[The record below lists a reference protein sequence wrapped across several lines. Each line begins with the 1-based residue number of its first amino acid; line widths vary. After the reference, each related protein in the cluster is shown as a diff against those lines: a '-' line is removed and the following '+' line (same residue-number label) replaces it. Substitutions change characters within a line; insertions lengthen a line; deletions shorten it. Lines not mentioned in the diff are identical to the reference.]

1 MKNKSIFKNKS
12 ILITGHTGFKG
23 SWLANWLKILGG
35 NVIGVSKDVPTN
47 PSHYELN
54 KKSLFNDL
62 NVDITNPEK
71 ISSIINKLRPDYIFH
86 LAAQPIV
93 FESYN
98 NPLNTFNTNIMGTA
112 NVLDA
117 LRKSNHKCVAIIITS
132 DKSYDNVEWVYG
144 YRETDKLGGKDP
156 YSGSKGG
163 AELVIKSYYESFFNN
178 SKSNIRL
185 AIGRAGN
192 VIGGG
197 DWAPHRIVPD
207 CVRSWS
213 KKQKPEIRNP
223 NATRP
228 WQHVLEPLSGY
239 ISLAKYLTN
248 NDLINGEAFNFGP
261 PSDQNY
267 SVRDLVEEIV
277 KHWPDIGWKDKS
289 NKNLFPH
296 EAGLLK
302 LNCDKA
308 KNLIKWKS
316 TLNFEETSKW
326 TADWYHAY
334 YTRGKDEALEMT
346 FSQIEKFMS
355 LAKERNSFELF

>member
-132 DKSYDNVEWVYG
+132 DK
-144 YRETDKLGGKDP
+144 R
-156 YSGSKGG
+156 
-163 AELVIKSYYESFFNN
+163 
-178 SKSNIRL
+178 
-185 AIGRAGN
+185 
-192 VIGGG
+192 
-197 DWAPHRIVPD
+197 
-207 CVRSWS
+207 
-213 KKQKPEIRNP
+213 
-223 NATRP
+223 
-228 WQHVLEPLSGY
+228 
-239 ISLAKYLTN
+239 
-248 NDLINGEAFNFGP
+248 
-261 PSDQNY
+261 
-267 SVRDLVEEIV
+267 
-277 KHWPDIGWKDKS
+277 
-289 NKNLFPH
+289 
-296 EAGLLK
+296 
-302 LNCDKA
+302 
-308 KNLIKWKS
+308 
-316 TLNFEETSKW
+316 
-326 TADWYHAY
+326 
-334 YTRGKDEALEMT
+334 
-346 FSQIEKFMS
+346 
-355 LAKERNSFELF
+355 